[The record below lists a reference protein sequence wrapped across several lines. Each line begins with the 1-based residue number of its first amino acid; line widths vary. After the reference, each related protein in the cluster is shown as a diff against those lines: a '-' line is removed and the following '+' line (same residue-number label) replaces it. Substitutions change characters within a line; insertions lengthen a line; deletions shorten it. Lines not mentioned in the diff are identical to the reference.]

1 MKKSTGE
8 NLRIKRDYFHYLK
21 HARGQTAQAVDAA
34 AKAIDRFE
42 SSNGQKPFK
51 AFRDKQAMAFKDRLA
66 LQIGVRSKE
75 PLSAA
80 TVYATLSALKAFFRW
95 LAEEPIYG
103 TKIVKSHA
111 DYFSP
116 SGKHAAIAKAKRQT
130 PVPTPEQ
137 IRAVL
142 NAMPHAT
149 DIEKRDRALIAF
161 TLLTG
166 ARDSAIASL
175 RLGDVDF
182 IEGKVEQDAR
192 HVETKFS
199 KSFTTFFFPVGDD
212 IRVIVEEWV
221 HFLLNERAFGPGDAL
236 FPKTRI
242 SVGASGQFESVGLM
256 RQGWSNATAIRSI
269 FKEAFKLAGLRY
281 FNPHSF
287 RNTLVRFGQQTCQT
301 PEAFKA
307 WSQNLGHDQVMTTLS
322 SYGHVETRRQGE
334 LIRDLGMTKDDIAEL
349 IAIGRAARAAM
360 QPKGL

>member
-116 SGKHAAIAKAKRQT
+116 SGKHAAIAKA
-130 PVPTPEQ
+130 
-137 IRAVL
+137 
-142 NAMPHAT
+142 
-149 DIEKRDRALIAF
+149 
-161 TLLTG
+161 
-166 ARDSAIASL
+166 
-175 RLGDVDF
+175 
-182 IEGKVEQDAR
+182 
-192 HVETKFS
+192 
-199 KSFTTFFFPVGDD
+199 
-212 IRVIVEEWV
+212 
-221 HFLLNERAFGPGDAL
+221 
-236 FPKTRI
+236 
-242 SVGASGQFESVGLM
+242 
-256 RQGWSNATAIRSI
+256 
-269 FKEAFKLAGLRY
+269 
-281 FNPHSF
+281 
-287 RNTLVRFGQQTCQT
+287 
-301 PEAFKA
+301 
-307 WSQNLGHDQVMTTLS
+307 
-322 SYGHVETRRQGE
+322 
-334 LIRDLGMTKDDIAEL
+334 
-349 IAIGRAARAAM
+349 
-360 QPKGL
+360 